1 MRSVNEQEAWQNL
14 ASAIVRQACE
24 DYVRVLNKL
33 EKAHDRRRRR
43 ELEDE
48 RDRLQRF
55 FRSQWCTEL
64 TGADGDTIIRALD
77 KNKKI
82 WRNI

>member
-24 DYVRVLNKL
+24 DYVRVLNRL

-48 RDRLQRF
+48 RDRLQHF
-55 FRSQWCTEL
+55 FRFQ
-64 TGADGDTIIRALD
+64 
-77 KNKKI
+77 
-82 WRNI
+82 